1 MEPPVVIA
9 DDDVTTIVVTG
20 IGTDALGD
28 PGYSLALA
36 SRSDRAVFVYAVT
49 SSFTVNGAAHEA
61 SLYEALEPGADV
73 GGFMSFLR
81 DGLGGGTEALQ
92 ATEGTVEVVDKDTY
106 ETLATYAFVM

>member
-9 DDDVTTIVVTG
+9 DDDVATIVVTG
-20 IGTDALGD
+20 IGTDALG
-28 PGYSLALA
+28 YSLALA
-36 SRSDRAVFVYAVT
+36 NRTDRAVFVYAVT

-81 DGLGGGTEALQ
+81 DDLGGGTEALQ

>member
-9 DDDVTTIVVTG
+9 DDDVATIVVTG
-20 IGTDALGD
+20 VGTDALGD

-36 SRSDRAVFVYAVT
+36 NRTDRAAFVYAVT

-73 GGFMSFLR
+73 EGFMSFLR
-81 DGLGGGTEALQ
+81 DDLGSGTEALQ
-92 ATEGTVEVVDKDTY
+92 VAKGTVEVIDKDTY